1 MHMKLCL
8 TITLQSAIAEYCST
22 LQISSVVKLLPGD
35 LSWKSSDTTITM
47 LLIDENI
54 CTDLILT

>member
-35 LSWKSSDTTITM
+35 STITM